1 MSLKSF
7 DKFCEKLILAEPGSE
22 KEIFD
27 ERQKLIREHI
37 TFNSVLLFA
46 GLSATNTL
54 IMDWGLQWCG
64 MYFAP
69 MILFYVISY
78 ISWIMANSYK
88 GSLFGVEGTGF
99 VKKNAFCMIFVSI
112 VSLLNLLVTSFEE
125 KFSVLKNGMLS
136 VRFIGVIAF
145 TLLLAAGI
153 AAFVL
158 AHRYEKA
165 QKEHPEE

>member
-7 DKFCEKLILAEPGSE
+7 DKFCERMILAEPGSQ

-54 IMDWGLQWCG
+54 MMDWGLQWCG
-64 MYFAP
+64 MYSAP

-78 ISWIMANSYK
+78 IYWIMANSYK
-88 GSLFGVEGTGF
+88 GSLFGVEGTRF
-99 VKKNAFCMIFVSI
+99 VKSNAFCMIFISAV
-112 VSLLNLLVTSFEE
+112 NLLMRALDEE
-125 KFSVLKNGMLS
+125 GFSVLKGGMLS
-136 VRFIGVIAF
+136 VEFIGVIAF
-145 TLLLAAGI
+145 SLLLAAGI
-153 AAFVL
+153 SALML

>member
-7 DKFCEKLILAEPGSE
+7 DKFCEKLILAEPSSQ

-54 IMDWGLQWCG
+54 MMDWGLQWCG

-78 ISWIMANSYK
+78 IYWIIANALK
-88 GSLFGVEGTGF
+88 GSLFGVGGTKF
-99 VKKNAFCMIFVSI
+99 VKSNAFIMIFISA
-112 VSLLNLLVTSFEE
+112 LNLLSKAVDMED
-125 KFSVLKNGMLS
+125 FSVLEGGMLS
-136 VRFIGVIAF
+136 VEFIGVIAF
-145 TLLLAAGI
+145 SLLLAAGI
-153 AAFVL
+153 SALVL

>member
-7 DKFCEKLILAEPGSE
+7 DEFCAKMVNNEPIKQ

-27 ERQKLIREHI
+27 ERQKLIRNRI

-46 GLSATNTL
+46 RLSAVNTI

-78 ISWIMANSYK
+78 IYWIIANACK
-88 GSLFGVEGTGF
+88 GSLFGVGGTKF
-99 VKKNAFCMIFVSI
+99 VKSNAFIMIFISI
-112 VSLLNLLVTSFEE
+112 VDLLNLLVRSFDEE
-125 KFSVLKNGMLS
+125 FSVIKNGMLS

-145 TLLLAAGI
+145 SLLLIAGI
-153 AAFVL
+153 AAIVL
-158 AHRYEKA
+158 AHRYDKA
-165 QKEHPEE
+165 QKEQPEK

>member
-7 DKFCEKLILAEPGSE
+7 DKFCEKLILAEPSSA

-54 IMDWGLQWCG
+54 MMDWGLQWCG

-78 ISWIMANSYK
+78 IYWIIANALK
-88 GSLFGVEGTGF
+88 GSLFGVGGTKF
-99 VKKNAFCMIFVSI
+99 VKSNAFIMIFISA
-112 VSLLNLLVTSFEE
+112 LNLLSKAVDMED
-125 KFSVLKNGMLS
+125 FSVLKGGMLS
-136 VRFIGVIAF
+136 VEFIGVIAF

-158 AHRYEKA
+158 AHRYDKA
-165 QKEHPEE
+165 QKEHNEE